1 MTLRANDEKSRLMR
15 KLIDEKGELG
25 FDHVWMYGWT
35 MLAVKLYNDLFFYF
49 IHQLV
54 MGCINQPLIFGP
66 IPGWVPLKQDWYDD
80 RHNFKK

>member
-1 MTLRANDEKSRLMR
+1 MR

-49 IHQLV
+49 IHQFV
-54 MGCINQPLIFGP
+54 MGCIN
-66 IPGWVPLKQDWYDD
+66 
-80 RHNFKK
+80 